1 MNIDP
6 DKIVEAMIEL
16 TNRKGLSMY
25 KLAQRSGIS
34 QTTLSNLLK
43 RGNLPSL
50 YTLIRICD
58 GLEIRLSEFFI
69 MLEESECNLD
79 ILRDYY
85 LLTAKQRLFVR
96 KMIYLLLD
104 TESH

>member
-34 QTTLSNLLK
+34 QTTL
-43 RGNLPSL
+43 
-50 YTLIRICD
+50 
-58 GLEIRLSEFFI
+58 
-69 MLEESECNLD
+69 
-79 ILRDYY
+79 
-85 LLTAKQRLFVR
+85 
-96 KMIYLLLD
+96 
-104 TESH
+104 